1 MLFHVHEYNSKTSY
15 KLPKGHFCIYCD
27 DLKAD
32 LVPGYQKGGII

>member
-15 KLPKGHFCIYCD
+15 KLPKGHFCIYD
-27 DLKAD
+27 SKAD